1 MNRKIAALASLPRGL
16 EPRVGAAAV
25 APRVAVPRGSFIL
38 CLAEPAG
45 PRGWLG
51 RASIWTEHPDGSG
64 AAAAVQRVRSVGCYA
79 RPEDAMYAAEFQA
92 RQIVEGLAP
101 NWHPFSEPGRE
112 GGD

>member
-1 MNRKIAALASLPRGL
+1 MNRKLAALARLPRRV
-16 EPRVGAAAV
+16 EPRTAAPAAA
-25 APRVAVPRGSFIL
+25 PRIAVHRGYFIL

-79 RPEDAMYAAEFQA
+79 RPQDAMYAAEFQA

-101 NWHPFSEPGRE
+101 NWHPFGEPGRE
-112 GGD
+112 GAD